1 MKIRFH
7 KLTDV
12 RHDLEVLRQGHASER
27 VACETRSY
35 LAHDLLH
42 YATESEARLDGGF
55 YGRLAAGCTLAEL
68 NDRTKPALNAP
79 EMALIEQIV
88 GMLSG
93 SVKGLTPDQMM
104 AVFERFTAASERE
117 LPPWLTADFV
127 ERVQER
133 MRQLRGRFHATAFG
147 SYMELD
153 WPVSGAPVLDR
164 ETQACRPAPES
175 P

>member
-1 MKIRFH
+1 VKIRFH
-7 KLTDV
+7 KLTDA
-12 RHDLEVLRQGHASER
+12 RHDLEVLRPGNASER

-35 LAHDLLH
+35 LAHDFLH
-42 YATESEARLDGGF
+42 YAAETEARLAGGF

-68 NDRTKPALNAP
+68 NHRTRPAMDSP
-79 EMALIEQIV
+79 DMALIEQIV

-104 AVFERFTAASERE
+104 TVFERFTTASEHE

-127 ERVQER
+127 ERVQQR
-133 MRQLRGRFHATAFG
+133 MRQLQGHFRALAFG

-153 WPVSGAPVLDR
+153 WPASGP
-164 ETQACRPAPES
+164 PS
-175 P
+175 SS